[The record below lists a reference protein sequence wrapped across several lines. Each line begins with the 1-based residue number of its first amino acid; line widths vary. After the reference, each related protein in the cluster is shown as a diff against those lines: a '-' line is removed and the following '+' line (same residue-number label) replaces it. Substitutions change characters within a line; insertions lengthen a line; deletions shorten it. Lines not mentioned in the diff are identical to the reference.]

1 MAIEIEVKL
10 IMKWERNYDNIYEQI
25 TLKKNKD

>member
-1 MAIEIEVKL
+1 MVIEIEVKL